1 MEASGTVVAVDAVR
15 WRDLL
20 HDVASAVVDRVGP
33 LDGRALLAAGERR
46 GQYHL
51 DLMADRVV
59 LDHLAGTGAR
69 VLSEEAG
76 LVGPRGGQGDD
87 LSDAAG
93 LTVVVDPVD
102 GSTNLSRRVPHAAC
116 SLCVVDAAGPWVAV
130 VADIST
136 GERFDAVRGAGAR
149 VDGRPLA
156 GPTKCTELGA
166 ALVGLAGWPGR
177 ALPWSQ
183 FRVLG
188 AAALDLCYVADG
200 RFDAYAD
207 GGRNHGVWDY
217 LAALL
222 VLWESGAAV
231 GERAGE
237 ELIVLDHAAR
247 RGPVAAATP
256 ELLDSLMA
264 ALAGSET

>member
-1 MEASGTVVAVDAVR
+1 VTVDAFG

-20 HDVASAVVDRVGP
+20 HQIAGAVSLAVGS
-33 LDGRALLAAGERR
+33 LDGPVLRAGGERR

-51 DLMADRVV
+51 DLVADRVV

-69 VLSEEAG
+69 ILSEEAG
-76 LVGPRGGQGDD
+76 LVGPEVGHSSGPEGEG
-87 LSDAAG
+87 L
-93 LTVVVDPVD
+93 LTVVADPVD
-102 GSTNLSRRVPHAAC
+102 GSTNLSRGVPHAAC
-116 SLCVVDAAGPWVAV
+116 SLCVVDDAGPWVAV

-136 GERFDAVRGAGAR
+136 GECFDAVRGAGAR

-156 GPTKCTELGA
+156 GPTDCTDLSA

-177 ALPWSQ
+177 DLPWAQ

-200 RFDAYAD
+200 RLDAYAD
-207 GGRNHGVWDY
+207 SARDHGVWDY
-217 LAALL
+217 LAALV
-222 VLWESGAAV
+222 VLREAGAAV

-237 ELIVLDHAAR
+237 ELVVLDHAAR

-256 ELLDSLMA
+256 GLLAELLDALPGIA
-264 ALAGSET
+264 AT